1 MTKRY
6 QIFISST
13 YDDLKQERQELWQ
26 TLISFEYIVAGMEV
40 FPAANEEQF
49 SFIKKQISAS
59 DYYVLIIGGRYGM
72 LSSDG
77 LSFTEKE
84 FDYALEQNIPVLVFP
99 IKDLGSV
106 ALSKSDQDPEKSEK
120 LSAFR
125 KRASHKR
132 IIKFWS
138 NSSELSLAVIQA
150 LQSAIAA
157 NPRPGW
163 VRGDAVASE
172 DIKDSYLRLQDEHAL
187 LQAKYNEI
195 AQMETKFDQ
204 KQLLSWT
211 KIEFEN
217 TKNKETHTARI
228 SVNDILAELSITEPF
243 NKETLEEAV
252 KGAISRNSDADYD
265 DIMITD
271 WQLDRAIILLAR
283 LDIAK
288 IDDSRS
294 RVQVVR
300 GKNFLPANIMVKSK
314 GWVNMIEC

>member
-49 SFIKKQISAS
+49 SFIKKQISVS
-59 DYYVLIIGGRYGM
+59 DYYILIIGGRYGT
-72 LSSDG
+72 LSGDG
-77 LSFTEKE
+77 LSYTEKE
-84 FDYALEQNIPVLVFP
+84 FDYALDQNIPILVFP
-99 IKDLGSV
+99 IKDPGSV
-106 ALSKSDQDPEKSEK
+106 ALSKTDEDPEKFKK

-125 KRASHKR
+125 KRVSHKR

-150 LQSAIAA
+150 LQTAIAA

-163 VRGDAVASE
+163 VRGDTIASD
-172 DIKDSYLRLQDEHAL
+172 DIKDSYLKLQDDYAAL
-187 LQAKYNEI
+187 QDRYNKI
-195 AQMETKFDQ
+195 VPMKNNFDQ
-204 KQLLSWT
+204 KQLSSWT
-211 KIEFEN
+211 QIEFEN
-217 TKNKETHTARI
+217 TKTKETQSARI
-228 SVNDILAELSITEPF
+228 SVNDILAELSITELF
-243 NKETLEEAV
+243 NEETLEQAV
-252 KGAISRNSDADYD
+252 KGAISRKSDADYD
-265 DIMITD
+265 DIIITE

-288 IDDSRS
+288 IDDSGTM
-294 RVQVVR
+294 VQIVR
-300 GKNFLPANIMVKSK
+300 GKHFLPANIMVKSK
-314 GWVNMIEC
+314 GWVNKIG